1 MAGNRP
7 ATNDRNTLMATRI
20 APATGG
26 SMAMSGTSKSPYTM
40 ALPGMHTVSYT
51 HLDVYKRQTM
61 TIVVRWVDAGG
72 IGFLGLLS
80 AIVDCCLYW

>member
-1 MAGNRP
+1 MAPVRMNWLP
-7 ATNDRNTLMATRI
+7 TKNATA
-20 APATGG
+20 
-26 SMAMSGTSKSPYTM
+26 
-40 ALPGMHTVSYT
+40 
-51 HLDVYKRQTM
+51 KRMMTM